1 MILQQQHHYPQQ
13 KHTIVNKNKLIKSVC
28 NSKWIGWVI
37 HLFYSFLATSYSE
50 KIGVL
55 FGVPFLLR
63 IQKTIPFHRNFTIP
77 ITLAPFHTIFLHK
90 FKILFSESLYS
101 SISRSSKIQWC
112 AFWCI
117 LVCLFN
123 SGSKKLS
130 FFVGILPFQSHC
142 AHNTQFF
149 YINSKYYFLKVY
161 IHQLRGH
168 QRFNVPL
175 SKILTS
181 LV

>member
-1 MILQQQHHYPQQ
+1 MSWLSNSFILLISSHILFGENRCTFWCPFSATDPKNNTFSSEFHHFNHIELLTYDFSTWIQN
-13 KHTIVNKNKLIKSVC
+13 IIFWKSVFIDC
-28 NSKWIGWVI
+28 EVI
-37 HLFYSFLATSYSE
+37 KDSMMCF
-50 KIGVL
+50 
-55 FGVPFLLR
+55 
-63 IQKTIPFHRNFTIP
+63 
-77 ITLAPFHTIFLHK
+77 
-90 FKILFSESLYS
+90 
-101 SISRSSKIQWC
+101 
-112 AFWCI
+112 